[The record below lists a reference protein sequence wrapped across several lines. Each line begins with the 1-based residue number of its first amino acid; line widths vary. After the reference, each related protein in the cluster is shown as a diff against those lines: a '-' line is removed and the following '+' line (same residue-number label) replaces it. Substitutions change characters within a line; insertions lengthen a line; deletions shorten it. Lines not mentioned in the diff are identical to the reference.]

1 MLDPAVTQ
9 LTGSRV
15 VLRDWRRNDLAPYRE
30 WLQPHHEWHAWDG
43 PYFPRPTDAQAE
55 QRRNDLRRRID
66 ADDWP
71 TPRTTLVIA
80 DRVSDLRLGSVTW
93 YYESEETDWRR
104 IGVVLYD
111 PRSWSGGRG
120 TEAVARWADYLFSA
134 TEIVRLDFATWS
146 GNSGMC
152 RIGGKLGWT
161 EQARFRDAR
170 VVRGQRYDS
179 VVYGVLRDEWV
190 GRTGPLIRS
199 RGHDAR

>member
-43 PYFPRPTDAQAE
+43 PYFPRPTDGQAE
-55 QRRNDLRRRID
+55 QRRNDLRRRI
-66 ADDWP
+66 
-71 TPRTTLVIA
+71 
-80 DRVSDLRLGSVTW
+80 
-93 YYESEETDWRR
+93 Y
-104 IGVVLYD
+104 VVLHD

-161 EQARFRDAR
+161 EEARFRDAR

-199 RGHDAR
+199 PGHDAR